1 MEAFSCAGTSYRDVK
16 ILGLFEYP
24 YLYDMLIFFP
34 CFISLHS
41 TNIYKDDISVH
52 N

>member
-1 MEAFSCAGTSYRDVK
+1 MEAFSCMGTSYRDVK
-16 ILGLFEYP
+16 ILCSFDYP

-34 CFISLHS
+34 CFVSLPS
-41 TNIYKDDISVH
+41 TNIYKNDISVH